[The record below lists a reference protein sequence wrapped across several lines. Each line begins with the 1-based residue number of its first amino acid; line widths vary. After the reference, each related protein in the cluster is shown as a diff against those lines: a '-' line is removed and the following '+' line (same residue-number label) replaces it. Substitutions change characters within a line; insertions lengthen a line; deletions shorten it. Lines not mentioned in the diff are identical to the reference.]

1 LAVLCQSPG
10 QDSPQAGGKRDQHQ
24 LVPTAKALAEQREVQ
39 MNANG
44 AKWDRV

>member
-1 LAVLCQSPG
+1 
-10 QDSPQAGGKRDQHQ
+10 